1 MGKKQKQYQGR
12 NRITK
17 KSSNVGFNIFLFILF
32 VFLDVYVVLNYS
44 YVTVNNPNME
54 ITKKLM
60 ELSNYLG
67 NAESFKILEMIKNQ
81 AVMDTFINTQK
92 YLVIVYII
100 IGMIIVT
107 KFMEEKQDFK
117 GIEHGSADW
126 ADKNDTKRFANSK
139 NTIVL
144 ADGLYLDPG
153 DREADNLNELV
164 IGGSGAGK
172 SWRKVKPDIM
182 QMVGSYVVT
191 DPKGELYRDTYK
203 MLKKN
208 GYKIKVLNILQPKF
222 SDGYN
227 PFNYIN
233 KEQYQTDVPV
243 LVNCFMK
250 NTSDPNQKGGDPF
263 WEDSMKALL
272 TAIIYYLVLEESENK
287 CFERVFEL
295 VRKVSIDEETGE
307 IDESKTELERIF
319 KKIERENPNH
329 PGLQAYEEFKLAS
342 GKTAKSIL
350 ISCAVRLNIWI
361 SEDICTMTY
370 NDEMELEKVGTEKTA
385 IFLITP
391 DTDDTFNVL
400 ASMFYTQLFKVLFY
414 EADYNNNGKLP
425 YLVSCE
431 LDEFANIGEIPNFE
445 KYIATMRSRNVR
457 VAIILQALSQLE
469 KLYKDSWEIILGCCY
484 VTNYLGTTDK
494 KTQKFVS
501 ERLGKTT
508 VLVKNKGES
517 KSSKS
522 YSTSDNGNYIARD
535 LMTVDEV
542 NRLSKENSIVLIRG
556 LNPFFCEKFNSKK
569 HPQIKLVG
577 SNFADGIP
585 NNTDIRQVYK
595 DKAILKLEEH
605 RNRVKLKLEKYN
617 NLNDVVEKEF
627 DEEEVKK
634 FFENNSKM

>member
-17 KSSNVGFNIFLFILF
+17 KSSNVRFNIFLFILF